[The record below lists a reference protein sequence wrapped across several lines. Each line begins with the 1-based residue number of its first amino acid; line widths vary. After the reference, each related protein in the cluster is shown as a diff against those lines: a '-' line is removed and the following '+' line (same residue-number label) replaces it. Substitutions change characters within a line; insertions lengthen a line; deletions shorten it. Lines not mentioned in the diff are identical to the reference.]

1 MLNAASRAQILINDL
16 LDFSR
21 VTTKAQPFQSIKL
34 SEVLEGVLSD
44 LEVRIEKSAV
54 ILEVEPLP
62 IVEADALQMRQI
74 LQNLIGNALKF
85 LREGVTPVV
94 QVRSRVYI
102 ENAQE
107 WCEIRVIDN
116 GIGFEQQY
124 AERIFQ
130 IFQRLHGRKTF
141 EGTGIGLAICR
152 KIAERHNGTLT
163 AEGEPDQGAT
173 FIFTLPTHQLKED
186 LQDA

>member
-1 MLNAASRAQILINDL
+1 MLNAANRAQILINDL
-16 LDFSR
+16 LTFSR
-21 VTTKAQPFQSIKL
+21 VTTKAQPFQAIEL

-44 LEVRIEKSAV
+44 LEVSIEKSGV
-54 ILEVEPLP
+54 ILEIDPLP
-62 IVEADALQMRQI
+62 VVDADALQMRQI

-85 LREGVTPVV
+85 IRGGVTPLV
-94 QVRSRVYI
+94 QVRSRVYF
-102 ENAQE
+102 EAGKD
-107 WCEIRVIDN
+107 WCEIRIIDN

-130 IFQRLHGRKTF
+130 IFQRLHGRKNF

-163 AEGEPDQGAT
+163 ALGELDRGAT
-173 FIFTLPTHQLKED
+173 FIFTLPIHQTQGD
-186 LQDA
+186 FPDA